1 MPVPVIILLVIIG
14 FFIFMQVMFR
24 MRGWRRRGKP
34 VPEVKGALA
43 RAIRQ
48 ADQVV
53 VYFYSPACRA
63 CRTQEQ
69 FLPSVQQKVKQLVRI
84 NVRKDLDTAQKFGVM
99 GTPTIVVIE
108 NRVIKDYFVGI
119 TPANRILRS
128 LGKAG
133 SSP

>member
-1 MPVPVIILLVIIG
+1 MPAAVLVLLIIIG
-14 FFIFMQVMFR
+14 FFVFMQVLFR

-48 ADQVV
+48 SDPVV

-63 CRTQEQ
+63 CRTQEK
-69 FLPSVQQKVKQLVRI
+69 FLPAIQQKVNQLVRI

-99 GTPTIVVIE
+99 GTPTIVVIK

-128 LGKAG
+128 LEKTN
-133 SSP
+133 